1 MRAIVRHAFG
11 GPEQLEIREV
21 PTPRPAAGQ
30 VLVRVRAF
38 GLNRAEQYFRTGA
51 WGDVAVISGIE
62 CVGEVAEDP
71 AGRIG
76 RGRRVL
82 ALMGGMGRSFAG
94 SYAEYAC
101 VPAAFVDGH
110 VTLLSLYV
118 DTQVL
123 GALCTRD
130 GNEIVSMAEIE

>member
-1 MRAIVRHAFG
+1 MRAIVRQAFG

-51 WGDVAVISGIE
+51 WGDVAAISGIE

-71 AGRIG
+71 AGRLG

-82 ALMGGMGRSFAG
+82 ALMGGMGRSIAG
-94 SYAEYAC
+94 SYAE
-101 VPAAFVDGH
+101 
-110 VTLLSLYV
+110 
-118 DTQVL
+118 
-123 GALCTRD
+123 
-130 GNEIVSMAEIE
+130 